1 MPIKL
6 TTTVS
11 KIAQVP
17 NKTNFAIIEEFYAY
31 MRAKGSSEQ
40 HQNNALKT
48 VIAYANFLGSETTF
62 REVQQKTAAVTIILA
77 IDTAAITLVLLLL
90 LLSFFLVVVI
100 IHFVIWIH

>member
-1 MPIKL
+1 MPAKL

-62 REVQQKTAAVTIILA
+62 LEVQQK
-77 IDTAAITLVLLLL
+77 LLQ
-90 LLSFFLVVVI
+90 
-100 IHFVIWIH
+100 